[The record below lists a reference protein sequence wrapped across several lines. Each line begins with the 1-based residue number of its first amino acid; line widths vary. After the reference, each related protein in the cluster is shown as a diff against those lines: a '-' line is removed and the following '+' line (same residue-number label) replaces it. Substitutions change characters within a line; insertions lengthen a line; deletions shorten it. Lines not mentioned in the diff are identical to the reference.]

1 MRTLRG
7 DAGVIAEA
15 HGSARFQYG
24 ETMTL
29 AAVYGPGQP
38 RYSRHEEYNKATVEV
53 NYNYAAP
60 PSPSG
65 SSSGADTARIERE
78 GARQIRQIL
87 QSCIDV
93 KACPRMLIVVEVT
106 VLRNDGAALATA
118 VNACVL
124 ALLDSGI
131 PMLYAPMALTCLS
144 GEGLDSERS
153 MLDTSAQLEESAS
166 SVITYAFRM
175 ENDSNLTVVLTTA
188 TGIIDSAVMERSWAE
203 VCTNASTLKNFFGR
217 AIRR

>member
-15 HGSARFQYG
+15 HGSARLQYG

-38 RYSRHEEYNKATVEV
+38 RYSRHEEYNKASVEV

-106 VLRNDGAALATA
+106 VLRNNGAALATA

-131 PMLYAPMALTCLS
+131 PMLYAPMAFTCLS
-144 GEGLDSERS
+144 GEGSGSS
-153 MLDTSAQLEESAS
+153 MLDASAQLEESAS
-166 SVITYAFRM
+166 SAITYAFRM
-175 ENDSNLTVVLTTA
+175 ENDSLTVVFTAA
-188 TGIIDSAVMERSWAE
+188 TGIIDNAVMERSWAE
-203 VCTNASTLKNFFGR
+203 VCANASTLRNFFGR
-217 AIRR
+217 VIRR